1 MAYTKIIPIRNTIG
15 KSVDYICDPTK
26 TDHCAYIY
34 SEKCFPK
41 TAEVEFEFLL
51 RQAQEGGK
59 VIGRHLIQSFA
70 QDEVTPEQAHEIGK
84 KLAEEIFKGEYAFV
98 MATHVDKEHTH
109 NHFIICAV
117 NTKTH
122 KRYRSN
128 KGSYREIRATSDRLC
143 KEYGL
148 SVIEDSPN
156 KGKGYFE
163 YQEDKKGTSYKSK
176 TKNSIDDAILKAN
189 NFEEFLKILIEEGY
203 LIKNGKHISFKH
215 PEAER
220 YVRGKT
226 LGELYDEEN
235 IRKRIEDENKFRAE
249 AKLKAEEQAKNKK
262 VSPNSSKTSQKTKK
276 VPYTSGIKDPYL
288 PKVENIREMVD
299 LNSEKFKENPA
310 LRRWGTRHNIQAMAE
325 TTNLLTE
332 KNLWNLNDF
341 DQHLAVAK
349 NTEYKVRHDFLDTQE
364 AIKEQKELLQQAQV
378 FARTKGNQK
387 IFDETKDKHKE
398 KLLRQNPHI
407 ETDIILHGTAKREL
421 NAHAKKFGITGFSVN
436 DIKNEIERLEN
447 IQELQKN
454 TLYEWQNEI
463 KELETLDRNLSL
475 ILEKERKQTQ
485 TKNQTK
491 TQQKKRNQEER

>member
-1 MAYTKIIPIRNTIG
+1 MAYTKIIPIRSTIG
-15 KSVDYICDPTK
+15 KSVDYICDHTK

-70 QDEVTPEQAHEIGK
+70 QDEVSPEQAHEIGK

-109 NHFIICAV
+109 NHFIVCAV

-176 TKNSIDDAILKAN
+176 IKKDIDDAILN
-189 NFEEFLKILIEEGY
+189 CNSYEDFLKY
-203 LIKNGKHISFKH
+203 LAEKHYIIKKGKHVSFKH
-215 PEAER
+215 PEAQR
-220 YVRGKT
+220 FVRGKT

-235 IRKRIEDENKFRAE
+235 IRKRIEDENKLRAE
-249 AKLKAEEQAKNKK
+249 AKIKAEEKAK
-262 VSPNSSKTSQKTKK
+262 VSKTTTKSSKTTAKPKK
-276 VPYTSGIKDPYL
+276 IPYTSGIKDPYL

-299 LNSEKFKENPA
+299 LNEAKFRENPA
-310 LRRWGTRHNIQAMAE
+310 LRRWGTRHNLQAMAE

-332 KNLWNLNDF
+332 KNLWNLDDF

-349 NTEYKVRHDFLDTQE
+349 STEYKVRHDLIDTQE
-364 AIKEQKELLQQAQV
+364 AIKEQKELLEQLDIYK
-378 FARTKGNQK
+378 RTKGSQT
-387 IFDETKDKHKE
+387 IYDETKDKHKE
-398 KLLRQNPHI
+398 KLLRQNYQL
-407 ETDIILHGTAKREL
+407 ETDIILHGTAKRHL
-421 NAHAKKFGITGFSVN
+421 NAYGQKHGIKGYNKKDVSL
-436 DIKNEIERLEN
+436 ELERIEN
-447 IQELQKN
+447 ILKSQRK
-454 TLYEWQNEI
+454 TLNEWQTEV

-475 ILEKERKQTQ
+475 ILDRERKNTKEKEPP
-485 TKNQTK
+485 
-491 TQQKKRNQEER
+491 KRNKSTNKDNR

>member
-1 MAYTKIIPIRNTIG
+1 MAYTKIIPIRSTIG

-109 NHFIICAV
+109 NHFIVCAV

-128 KGSYREIRATSDRLC
+128 KNSYREIRATSDRLC

-176 TKNSIDDAILKAN
+176 IKKDIDDAILN
-189 NFEEFLKILIEEGY
+189 CNSYEDFLKY
-203 LIKNGKHISFKH
+203 LTQKQYIIKKGKHVSFKH
-215 PEAER
+215 PEAQR
-220 YVRGKT
+220 FVRGKT

-235 IRKRIEDENKFRAE
+235 IRK
-249 AKLKAEEQAKNKK
+249 
-262 VSPNSSKTSQKTKK
+262 
-276 VPYTSGIKDPYL
+276 
-288 PKVENIREMVD
+288 
-299 LNSEKFKENPA
+299 
-310 LRRWGTRHNIQAMAE
+310 
-325 TTNLLTE
+325 
-332 KNLWNLNDF
+332 
-341 DQHLAVAK
+341 
-349 NTEYKVRHDFLDTQE
+349 
-364 AIKEQKELLQQAQV
+364 
-378 FARTKGNQK
+378 
-387 IFDETKDKHKE
+387 
-398 KLLRQNPHI
+398 
-407 ETDIILHGTAKREL
+407 
-421 NAHAKKFGITGFSVN
+421 
-436 DIKNEIERLEN
+436 
-447 IQELQKN
+447 
-454 TLYEWQNEI
+454 
-463 KELETLDRNLSL
+463 
-475 ILEKERKQTQ
+475 
-485 TKNQTK
+485 
-491 TQQKKRNQEER
+491 